1 MWSLAKSVLSL
12 IFSELP
18 TLIRGIKGLIDQYK
32 KSRRIEQE
40 NETRKKID
48 KAIKNND
55 EKLAKELLSNQL
67 SRLRRN
73 LDD

>member
-1 MWSLAKSVLSL
+1 MWALAKSVLSL

-18 TLIRGIKGLIDQYK
+18 TLIRGISNLIQQYK
-32 KSRRIEQE
+32 KSRRIDEE
-40 NETRKKID
+40 NETRKQID
-48 KAIKNND
+48 KAIEQGD
-55 EKLAKELLSNQL
+55 EKLAKDLLARQL